1 MVHPEL
7 RHIRSLDLEPPA
19 LPPDPR
25 DCAVRF
31 QVLIGPQG
39 GPESESFAFTAVTP
53 GHLARVAG
61 GRWGRGSLMLAAF
74 DWASVSRAIA
84 QLLVSSARPTWDEVA
99 TELNRVLDWQIGHNR
114 GSSE

>member
-31 QVLIGPQG
+31 EVVIGPRG
-39 GPESESFAFTAVTP
+39 GEEIESFAFTAVTP
-53 GHLARVAG
+53 GHLARIAG
-61 GRWGRGSLMLAAF
+61 GRWGRGALMLAVF
-74 DWASVSRAIA
+74 DWESVTRAIA
-84 QLLVSSARPTWDEVA
+84 QLLVSAARPTWDEVA
-99 TELNRVLDWQIGHNR
+99 TELNRVLDWEIREPGAT
-114 GSSE
+114 ED